1 MTGEETYKQL
11 TAFAAECRVFLDSQP
26 GAGDLD
32 ASSRWLESLNA
43 LYGRWAQMNGLAK
56 AAIAI
61 LFRETIAAIPA
72 DSEEWKKI
80 KNSSTAQMNYVQGKF
95 PKMVTACEDVSQL
108 GYVLRSAA
116 DNTRT
121 LISSFR
127 LEREINSRTQVRQTA
142 SN

>member
-11 TAFAAECRVFLDSQP
+11 TAFGSECRAFLDSQP
-26 GAGDLD
+26 AASDLD

-61 LFRETIAAIPA
+61 LYRETIAAIPA
-72 DSEEWKKI
+72 DSDEWKKI
-80 KNSSTAQMNYVQGKF
+80 KNSSTAQINYVQGKF
-95 PKMVTACEDVSQL
+95 PKMSTACEDVIQL
-108 GYVLRSAA
+108 GYILRSAA

-127 LEREINSRTQVRQTA
+127 LEREINSRTQVRQ
-142 SN
+142 N